1 MRTRDEIKKQAV
13 IDATITVINEIGFVS
28 TSIAKIA
35 RKAGVSAGTIY
46 VYHKDKDDLMYN
58 VYYYVKKRLADLY
71 FRDLD
76 KAENVK
82 AKFKIIWSNL
92 IASGTEMPE
101 YVSFAEQ
108 FANSPYY
115 DNVNHSVVVESLAPL
130 LELLENEQ
138 IKKMPLETFVAF
150 FVVPANFL
158 GNRKLCINFEINQ
171 KNINQTFELAW
182 KMIKR

>member
-1 MRTRDEIKKQAV
+1 MRTRDEIKEQAV
-13 IDATITVINEIGFVS
+13 INATIKIINEIGFVS
-28 TSIAKIA
+28 ASISKIA
-35 RKAGVSAGTIY
+35 REASVSVGTIY

-58 VYYYVKKRLADLY
+58 VYYHVKERLADLY

-76 KAENVK
+76 KAENLK
-82 AKFKIIWSNL
+82 AKFKTIWSNL

-115 DNVNHSVVVESLAPL
+115 DNVNHSLVVKSLAPL

-138 IKKMPLETFVAF
+138 IKKMSIETFVAF

-158 GNRKLCINFEINQ
+158 GNRKLCKNFEVSEE
-171 KNINQTFELAW
+171 NIHQTFELAW
-182 KMIKR
+182 EMIKK